1 MKFKPSA
8 LASLAVLSAVC
19 VCSTPAFATPLT
31 LANGYIKAGVS
42 DYGTLGSNGSTS
54 PGILFDKTGSGSY
67 GVNDF
72 LTPGTPWEGFS
83 IYGSAGNYSSNNTG
97 STSFGSHSPTSSGGG
112 ASWSSSVSGYGITN
126 AYALQNFGGTQV
138 ISIQTVITNLTSS
151 AITGLTFGRYLDPDP
166 DVNLYGSYN
175 TSNSRLNSNQV
186 CATGSSSGQTI
197 CLYSFDAVTH
207 NVGNGSWSAD
217 PSYWLSGANVGFG
230 DYAIGLGFNIGTLAA
245 GQSITLSYGYSLGAT
260 KNDAAAPV
268 TATVPEPTS
277 LALLGLGGLSLLAS
291 RRRKQK

>member
-54 PGILFDKTGSGSY
+54 PGILFDKTGSGAY
-67 GVNDF
+67 GENDF

-83 IYGSAGNYSSNNTG
+83 IYGSAGNYSSNNTRR
-97 STSFGSHSPTSSGGG
+97 TSFGSHSPTSSGGG

-126 AYALQNFGGTQV
+126 AYALQNFGRTQV

-230 DYAIGLGFNIGTLAA
+230 DYIIGLGFNIGTLAA

-260 KNDAAAPV
+260 KNDAALP
-268 TATVPEPTS
+268 VPEPTS